1 MLADLSWPRWMYQ
14 LFAAEV
20 GRVDRL
26 LVQRRTLPIMV
37 KLRDELGG
45 HLTDRG
51 GVRKRLSARDRQR
64 LQRGSQHARQIL
76 ARAGARKL
84 FSTWYFASHP
94 GGSAKIGDV
103 VDANLATE
111 VDGLSVCDASVIP
124 EAWGLP
130 PTLTILALA
139 RRLARQLGG
148 EATLPAPSAT
158 SVVTG

>member
-1 MLADLSWPRWMYQ
+1 
-14 LFAAEV
+14 
-20 GRVDRL
+20 
-26 LVQRRTLPIMV
+26 
-37 KLRDELGG
+37 
-45 HLTDRG
+45 
-51 GVRKRLSARDRQR
+51 
-64 LQRGSQHARQIL
+64 
-76 ARAGARKL
+76 
-84 FSTWYFASHP
+84 
-94 GGSAKIGDV
+94 